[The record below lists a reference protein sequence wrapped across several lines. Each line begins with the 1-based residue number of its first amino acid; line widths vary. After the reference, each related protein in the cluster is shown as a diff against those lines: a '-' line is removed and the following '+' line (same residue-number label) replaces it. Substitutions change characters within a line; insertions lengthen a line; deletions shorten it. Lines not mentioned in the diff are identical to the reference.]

1 MIQCSQDLYRDTWV
15 DVSSSFWLVMPAL
28 VCCVDDWPASLPEL
42 SHKCLRNMRLPLY
55 RGCVNRVE
63 WCVEIGEHVFF
74 WRVYSVIGCF
84 GCSACFW
91 QVVFQR
97 RWHCTHQLS
106 LARNVTLSLTIKQ
119 CSWAIFHSGFSFS
132 IMKYKQLTRNFCI
145 NYKQHVIVFNQPD
158 FTNSAASLGHLQ
170 CSSM

>member
-42 SHKCLRNMRLPLY
+42 SHKCLRNMRLPLC
-55 RGCVNRVE
+55 RGCVNRIE

-132 IMKYKQLTRNFCI
+132 IMKYKQLTRNFCF

-158 FTNSAASLGHLQ
+158 FTNSAAS
-170 CSSM
+170 